1 MDVQNN
7 YTNYKETSPDAK
19 NSNLAIES
27 ARTTQLKSDMQ
38 STVLNPTKTSKRSF
52 DVAFLMMPDDKS
64 RQKPP
69 ERQQLR
75 VSKQLFNN
83 EEWEQAPKRI
93 PEIYKHSEYSNDTSS
108 ELKDQDDDRIRVN
121 NNISPSFSSDI
132 NIDVGTDEYPGK
144 TMYCSDSE
152 NSDRSRSRPNSNESA
167 AKPPKFL
174 PEYKNKI
181 FDDPTIIS
189 MQSRAK
195 YEARFT
201 EKSSDISPKSAFTKV
216 SNFTMRS
223 PNPSVSPDN
232 LLYQNSVS
240 PPLSA
245 ASSPSSSFNK
255 PGFSS
260 LLTPAHLLNGG
271 NFFKNQ
277 SVPASSPNYLD
288 PGLQPR
294 PAVFTKGM
302 EYSEKAELKTSQASP
317 NKLNFLPFRPEIP
330 YLQAGSSYPFG
341 VQNFQQPS
349 SEFMKFS
356 GPPRESVNPLIANPA
371 AAILSTLLPPT
382 LAAFSLPAQN
392 VCAKCSISFRMTSDL
407 VYHMR
412 THHKSETTADPH
424 RRKREEK
431 LKCPVC
437 NESFRERHH
446 LTRHMTAHQDKEGD
460 MDDVSPSQ
468 GYNKKTKQYYPHNG
482 GSLIH
487 K

>member
-1 MDVQNN
+1 MTMDVQNN
-7 YTNYKETSPDAK
+7 YQSYKEASPDAK
-19 NSNLAIES
+19 DTNLSIES
-27 ARTTQLKSDMQ
+27 ARTQVSKTEMQ
-38 STVLNPTKTSKRSF
+38 STVLNPGKASKRSF
-52 DVAFLMMPDDKS
+52 DVAFLMMPDEKL
-64 RQKPP
+64 RPKQP
-69 ERQQLR
+69 ERQLR
-75 VSKQLFNN
+75 VSKQLFNT
-83 EEWEQAPKRI
+83 EDWEQPLKRI
-93 PEIYKHSEYSNDTSS
+93 PEIYKHSEYSNENTMDV
-108 ELKDQDDDRIRVN
+108 KDHDDESIRVN
-121 NNISPSFSSDI
+121 NNISPNFGSDI
-132 NIDVGTDEYPGK
+132 NIDVGTDEYPNK

-167 AKPPKFL
+167 VRQPKFL

-181 FDDPTIIS
+181 FDDPTLIS
-189 MQSRAK
+189 MQSRARFENR
-195 YEARFT
+195 YEKPP
-201 EKSSDISPKSAFTKV
+201 EISPRSAFTKV
-216 SNFTMRS
+216 SNFSMRS

-245 ASSPSSSFNK
+245 TSQSSNSFTKAPPFN
-255 PGFSS
+255 S
-260 LLTPAHLLNGG
+260 LLTPAQLLNGN
-271 NFFKNQ
+271 NFFKAHIIP
-277 SVPASSPNYLD
+277 SSSPNY
-288 PGLQPR
+288 PETSPMQTRASG
-294 PAVFTKGM
+294 AFKGV
-302 EYSEKAELKTSQASP
+302 EYQEKQSSSKPQVSP
-317 NKLNFLPFRPEIP
+317 NKLNFLPFRPDIP
-330 YLQAGSSYPFG
+330 YLQAGSAYPFS
-341 VQNFQQPS
+341 VQNFQPPNS
-349 SEFMKFS
+349 DFMKFPVPS
-356 GPPRESVNPLIANPA
+356 REPVNPLISNPA

-412 THHKSETTADPH
+412 THHKSEAVSDPN

-460 MDDVSPSQ
+460 MDDVPQ
-468 GYNKKTKQYYPHNG
+468 NFNKKSKQFYPHN